1 MLIDFDW
8 WVLRYTDVMDTIV
21 ISPIIHLIHI
31 MISSCHDAHIFFH
44 FLYTTRYA
52 RVQCG
57 RLQLAKL
64 LSSLL

>member
-1 MLIDFDW
+1 
-8 WVLRYTDVMDTIV
+8 MDTIV